1 MYVCRETDCVKKRF
15 KTSVLGVWLVQDG
28 KGGAS
33 HSAFTYCNTLQHTAT
48 HCNTMQ
54 HTATHCK
61 TLQHTAAYCNI
72 LQHTR
77 IHILQHT
84 AACCNTPHNTLQ
96 HLAKHCNILHHTATH
111 CNTLQQSGF
120 SEAAKEVLQLR
131 HDSLMCDLTHSY
143 VTNYSCETWLVHMW
157 PDSFICDVTRSYAT
171 WLLRMWHDSFIC
183 KLTHLCVTGLVYMG
197 PDSFIYDV
205 TRSYVNWL
213 IHVWCNSFICDLT
226 HLYATWPMHM
236 RRIDIWKEFLL
247 YVLRWYLHKSPIDP
261 QVWYFQKSP
270 IYVCKKDIYICDMN
284 HAFATW
290 LIRAGH
296 VSFICDMTHSYCDLT
311 HFYVTRWY
319 AMRPIHVR
327 WYASICDMARSN
339 VMQFICARRVSFI
352 WQIPT
357 KILHPQNPLHPET
370 QIPRYKF
377 K

>member
-1 MYVCRETDCVKKRF
+1 
-15 KTSVLGVWLVQDG
+15 
-28 KGGAS
+28 
-33 HSAFTYCNTLQHTAT
+33 
-48 HCNTMQ
+48 
-54 HTATHCK
+54 
-61 TLQHTAAYCNI
+61 
-72 LQHTR
+72 
-77 IHILQHT
+77 
-84 AACCNTPHNTLQ
+84 
-96 HLAKHCNILHHTATH
+96 
-111 CNTLQQSGF
+111 
-120 SEAAKEVLQLR
+120 
-131 HDSLMCDLTHSY
+131 
-143 VTNYSCETWLVHMW
+143 MW

-171 WLLRMWHDSFIC
+171 WLLCMWHDSFIC

-205 TRSYVNWL
+205 THSYVNWL

-311 HFYVTRWY
+311 HFYVTRSY

-327 WYASICDMARSN
+327 WYPSICDMARSN
-339 VMQFICARRVSFI
+339 VMQFIGTRRASFI

-357 KILHPQNPLHPET
+357 KMLHPQNPLHPKLEFLGT
-370 QIPRYKF
+370 NSNKIEFSIWICIARYRKIRLCRFGELWGRSNFTAIVLGDVTISVQILHTYRYLF
-377 K
+377 CTHMLFENMIFVDL